1 MGILFNE
8 MKKYNSH
15 KTTIDYCD
23 TVLSK
28 HLCKADKDY
37 YVKLRQKHMEA
48 VNEIELKL
56 IRSAF

>member
-1 MGILFNE
+1 